1 MSAIA
6 ADIPR
11 RQPRYKRYHRPVAKI
26 AAEEVKLLKHFAGF
40 NRDPIRYTARRFGRN
55 GLGSR
60 PGPCGGEEEPAKS
73 ARNHSGLCMGKF

>member
-26 AAEEVKLLKHFAGF
+26 AAEEVKLLKHFARF
-40 NRDPIRYTARRFGRN
+40 NRDPYATPRAGSVGTGWGVRRRARA
-55 GLGSR
+55 
-60 PGPCGGEEEPAKS
+60 CGIGA
-73 ARNHSGLCMGKF
+73 

>member
-40 NRDPIRYTARRFGRN
+40 NRPHTLHHAPIRSERAG
-55 GLGSR
+55 
-60 PGPCGGEEEPAKS
+60 
-73 ARNHSGLCMGKF
+73 

>member
-1 MSAIA
+1 LAPHHFCKRAISAIA

-40 NRDPIRYTARRFGRN
+40 NRPHTLHHAPIRSERAG
-55 GLGSR
+55 
-60 PGPCGGEEEPAKS
+60 
-73 ARNHSGLCMGKF
+73 